1 MAKDQ
6 YKQHLLTLGMGV
18 FFLIILIRL
27 FNIQIIDTQYKVTA
41 DNNALRYITKYP
53 VRGRILD
60 RNGLVLVDNAYSYDI
75 QVTPYDVKPFDTL
88 ALCRIFNLSPEDVH
102 ATFAEY
108 RKYRT
113 RIGFQSKTFLKQVTQ
128 DQYSHFL
135 EMSHHFPGFTAVP
148 RTIRSYPYNAGG
160 NLLGYVSEVDAN
172 YLKKHP
178 EYQSGDYAGKTGLE
192 LLCEEEL
199 RGEKGYNIYLRNV
212 HNRIQD
218 SYREGEFDKPAVAG
232 RDVRTTI
239 DAELQQY
246 GEYLMQNK
254 VGSIVAIEPST
265 GEILSMVSSPGIHV
279 SILAEIGKHYGDIAS
294 DPFKPMFN
302 RAVMSPQPPGS
313 VFKLVNALIGL
324 QDGVVSTHTE
334 HRCNDGFRASGIR
347 VGCHTHPS
355 PVDFRESIMMSC
367 NAYYCELFRDILHNS
382 AHDSIQAAFTHWREL
397 VQSFGFGKK
406 LGSDFPAE
414 QSGYVPDASLYNR
427 VYGRRGWSALSV
439 ISLSIGQG
447 ELGCTPLHLANLGA
461 ILANRGHYYIPHIL
475 KATDSTGLDPKY
487 TEPVHT
493 LVDPKHFEP
502 VIDGMYRAVNSP
514 PGSGATGRLAAA
526 DSLSI
531 CGKTGTSQ
539 NPHGDDHSVFVC
551 FAPRENPKIAV
562 AVYIENAGAGGSW
575 AAPTAGLMVEKYLNR
590 EISENKKWI
599 EDRLVQANLLEKAR
613 PKKKP

>member
-1 MAKDQ
+1 MAKNQ
-6 YKQHLLTLGMGV
+6 YKQQLLIIGMAV

-27 FNIQIIDTQYKVTA
+27 FNIQILDSQYKVNA

-75 QVTPYDVKPFDTL
+75 LVTPYDVKPFDTL
-88 ALCRIFNLSPEDVH
+88 ALCRIFDLNPEQVH

-113 RIGFQSKTFLKQVTQ
+113 RIGFQSKIFLKQITQ

-148 RTIRSYPYNAGG
+148 RTIRSYPYDAGG
-160 NLLGYVSEVDAN
+160 NLLGYVSEVDAD

-178 EYQSGDYAGKTGLE
+178 QYQSGDYAGKTGLE
-192 LLCEEEL
+192 LVCEDQL
-199 RGEKGYNIYLRNV
+199 KGEKGYNIYLRNV

-218 SYREGEFDKPAVAG
+218 AYQGGEFDKAAIAG
-232 RDVRTTI
+232 KDVVTTI

-279 SILAEIGKHYGDIAS
+279 SVLADIGKHYTEISS
-294 DPFKPMFN
+294 DPLKPMFN

-324 QDGVVSTHTE
+324 QEGVVSTTTE
-334 HRCNDGFRASGIR
+334 HYCHDGFRAGGLR
-347 VGCHTHPS
+347 VGCHTHPT
-355 PVDFRESIMMSC
+355 PLDFRESIMMSC
-367 NAYYCELFRDILHNS
+367 NAYYCELFRDILHNT
-382 AHDSIQAAFTHWREL
+382 AHDSIQGAFTHWREL

-406 LGSDFPAE
+406 LGSDFPSE
-414 QSGYVPDASLYNR
+414 QAGYVPDAALYNR
-427 VYGRRGWSALSV
+427 VYGRRGWSALTI

-461 ILANRGHYYIPHIL
+461 ILANRGHYYIPHII
-475 KATDSTGLDPKY
+475 KPADSTSLDEKY
-487 TEPVHT
+487 TVPVHT
-493 LVDPKHFEP
+493 LIDPVHFEP

-514 PGSGATGRLAAA
+514 PGSGATGRMAATVG
-526 DSLSI
+526 LEV
-531 CGKTGTSQ
+531 CGKTGTAQ

-551 FAPRENPKIAV
+551 FAPKDNPKIAV
-562 AVYIENAGAGGSW
+562 AVYMENAGAGGSW
-575 AAPTAGLMVEKYLNR
+575 AAPTAGLMVEKYLTDS
-590 EISENKKWI
+590 ISTQKKWI
-599 EDRLVQANLLEKAR
+599 EERIVQANLLDKAR
-613 PKKKP
+613 PQAK

>member
-1 MAKDQ
+1 MAKNQ
-6 YKQHLLTLGMGV
+6 YKQQLLIIGMAV

-27 FNIQIIDTQYKVTA
+27 FNIQILDSQYKVNA

-60 RNGLVLVDNAYSYDI
+60 RNGLVLVNNAYSYDI
-75 QVTPYDVKPFDTL
+75 LVTPYDVKPFDTL
-88 ALCRIFNLSPEDVH
+88 ALCRIFDLNPEQVH

-113 RIGFQSKTFLKQVTQ
+113 RIGFQSKIFLKQITQ

-148 RTIRSYPYNAGG
+148 RTIRSYPYDAGG
-160 NLLGYVSEVDAN
+160 NLLGYVSEVDAA

-178 EYQSGDYAGKTGLE
+178 QYQSGDYAGKTGLE
-192 LLCEEEL
+192 LVCEDQL
-199 RGEKGYNIYLRNV
+199 KGEKGYNIYLRNV

-218 SYREGEFDKPAVAG
+218 AYQGGEFDKAAIAG
-232 RDVRTTI
+232 KDVVTTI

-279 SILAEIGKHYGDIAS
+279 SVLADIGKHYTEISS
-294 DPFKPMFN
+294 DPLKPMFN

-324 QDGVVSTHTE
+324 QEGVVSTTTE
-334 HRCNDGFRASGIR
+334 HYCHDGFRAGGLR
-347 VGCHTHPS
+347 VGCHTHPT
-355 PVDFRESIMMSC
+355 PLDFRESIMMSC
-367 NAYYCELFRDILHNS
+367 NAYYCELFRDILHNT
-382 AHDSIQAAFTHWREL
+382 AHDSIQGAFTHWREL

-406 LGSDFPAE
+406 LGSDFPSE
-414 QSGYVPDASLYNR
+414 QAGYVPDAALYNR
-427 VYGRRGWSALSV
+427 VYGRRGWSALTV

-461 ILANRGHYYIPHIL
+461 ILANRGHYYIPHII
-475 KATDSTGLDPKY
+475 KPADSSSLDEKY
-487 TEPVHT
+487 TVPVHT
-493 LVDPKHFEP
+493 LIDPVHFEP

-514 PGSGATGRLAAA
+514 PGSGATGRMAATVG
-526 DSLSI
+526 LEV
-531 CGKTGTSQ
+531 CGKTGTAQ

-551 FAPRENPKIAV
+551 FAPKDNPKIAV
-562 AVYIENAGAGGSW
+562 AVYMENAGAGGSW
-575 AAPTAGLMVEKYLNR
+575 AAPTAGLMVEKYLTDS
-590 EISENKKWI
+590 ISTQKKWI
-599 EDRLVQANLLEKAR
+599 EERIVQANLLDKAR
-613 PKKKP
+613 PQAK

>member
-1 MAKDQ
+1 MAKNQ
-6 YKQHLLTLGMGV
+6 YKQQLLIIGMAV

-27 FNIQIIDTQYKVTA
+27 FNIQILDSQYKVNA

-60 RNGLVLVDNAYSYDI
+60 RNGLVLVNNAYSYDI
-75 QVTPYDVKPFDTL
+75 LVTPYDVKPFDTL
-88 ALCRIFNLSPEDVH
+88 ALCRIFDLNPEQVH

-113 RIGFQSKTFLKQVTQ
+113 RIGFQSKIFLKQITQ

-148 RTIRSYPYNAGG
+148 RTIRSYPYDAGG
-160 NLLGYVSEVDAN
+160 NLLGYVSEVDAA

-178 EYQSGDYAGKTGLE
+178 QYQSGDYAGKTGLE
-192 LLCEEEL
+192 LVCEDQL
-199 RGEKGYNIYLRNV
+199 KGEKGYNIYLRNV

-218 SYREGEFDKPAVAG
+218 SYQGGEFDKAAIAG
-232 RDVRTTI
+232 KDVVTTI

-279 SILAEIGKHYGDIAS
+279 SVLADIGKHYTEISS
-294 DPFKPMFN
+294 DPLKPMFN

-324 QDGVVSTHTE
+324 QEGVVSTTTE
-334 HRCNDGFRASGIR
+334 HYCHDGFRAGGLR
-347 VGCHTHPS
+347 VGCHTHPT
-355 PVDFRESIMMSC
+355 PLDFRESIMMSC
-367 NAYYCELFRDILHNS
+367 NAYYCELFRDILHNT
-382 AHDSIQAAFTHWREL
+382 AHDSIQGAFTHWREL

-406 LGSDFPAE
+406 LGSDFPSE
-414 QSGYVPDASLYNR
+414 QAGYVPDAALYNR
-427 VYGRRGWSALSV
+427 VYGRRGWSALTV

-461 ILANRGHYYIPHIL
+461 ILANRGHYYIPHII
-475 KATDSTGLDPKY
+475 KPADSTSLDEKY
-487 TEPVHT
+487 TVPVHT
-493 LVDPKHFEP
+493 LIDPVHFEP

-514 PGSGATGRLAAA
+514 PGSGATGRMAATVG
-526 DSLSI
+526 LEV
-531 CGKTGTSQ
+531 CGKTGTAQ

-551 FAPRENPKIAV
+551 FAPKDNPKIAV
-562 AVYIENAGAGGSW
+562 AVYMENAGAGGSW
-575 AAPTAGLMVEKYLNR
+575 AAPTAGLMVEKYLTDS
-590 EISENKKWI
+590 ISTQKKWI
-599 EDRLVQANLLEKAR
+599 EERIVQANLLDKAR
-613 PKKKP
+613 PQAK

>member
-1 MAKDQ
+1 MGKDL
-6 YKQHLLTLGMGV
+6 YKQRLLILGMMI
-18 FFLIILIRL
+18 FFSIILIRL
-27 FNIQIIDTQYKVTA
+27 FNIQILDTQYKVNA
-41 DNNALRYITKYP
+41 ENNALRYIAKYP

-60 RNGLVLVDNAYSYDI
+60 RNGRVLVDNAYSYDI
-75 QVTPYDVKPFDTL
+75 IVTPYDVKPFDTL
-88 ALCRIFNLSPEDVH
+88 ALCRIFDLNPKDVH

-108 RKYRT
+108 RRYRS

-160 NLLGYVSEVDAN
+160 NLLGYVSEVDAS
-172 YLKKHP
+172 YLKNHP

-192 LLCEEEL
+192 LVCEEQL
-199 RGEKGYNIYLRNV
+199 RGEKGYNIFLRNV

-218 SYREGEFDKPAVAG
+218 SYSNGEFDKAAVPG
-232 RDVRTTI
+232 EDVITTI

-254 VGSIVAIEPST
+254 VGSIVAIEPTT

-279 SILAEIGKHYGDIAS
+279 SILAEIGKHYGKISS
-294 DPFKPMFN
+294 DPLKPMFN

-324 QDGVVSTHTE
+324 EDGVVKTTSKHG
-334 HRCNDGFRASGIR
+334 CYDGFRASGIR
-347 VGCHTHPS
+347 VGCHTHPT
-355 PVDFRESIMMSC
+355 PLDFRQSIMMSC
-367 NAYYCELFRDILHNS
+367 NAYYCELFRDILHNP
-382 AHDSIQAAFTHWREL
+382 AHDSIQAAFTHWREM

-414 QSGYVPDASLYNR
+414 QAGYVPNTALYNR
-427 VYGRRGWSALSV
+427 TYGKRGWSALSV

-461 ILANRGHYYIPHIL
+461 ILANRGHYFIPHII
-475 KATDSTGLDPKY
+475 KPENPEDLDPKY
-487 TEPVHT
+487 REAIHT
-493 LVDPKHFEP
+493 LINPVHFEP
-502 VIDGMYRAVNSP
+502 VIEGMHMAVNSP
-514 PGSGATGRLAAA
+514 PGSGATGRLAATK
-526 DSLSI
+526 DLDV
-531 CGKTGTSQ
+531 CGKTGTAQ

-551 FAPRENPKIAV
+551 FAPKDNPRIAV
-562 AVYIENAGAGGSW
+562 AVYMENAGAGGSW
-575 AAPTAGLMVEKYLNR
+575 AAPTAGLMVEKYLNDT
-590 EISENKKWI
+590 ISKSKKWI
-599 EDRLVQANLLEKAR
+599 EDRIVEANLLNKV
-613 PKKKP
+613 KSQK

>member
-1 MAKDQ
+1 MAKNQ
-6 YKQHLLTLGMGV
+6 YKQQLLIIGMAV

-27 FNIQIIDTQYKVTA
+27 FNIQILDSQYKVNA

-60 RNGLVLVDNAYSYDI
+60 RNGLVLVNNAYSYDI
-75 QVTPYDVKPFDTL
+75 LVTPYDVKPFDTL
-88 ALCRIFNLSPEDVH
+88 ALCRIFDLNPEQVH
-102 ATFAEY
+102 TTFAEY

-113 RIGFQSKTFLKQVTQ
+113 RIGFQSKVFLKQITQ

-148 RTIRSYPYNAGG
+148 RTIRSYPYDAGG
-160 NLLGYVSEVDAN
+160 NLLGYVSEVDAA

-178 EYQSGDYAGKTGLE
+178 QYQSGDYAGKTGLE
-192 LLCEEEL
+192 LVCEDQL
-199 RGEKGYNIYLRNV
+199 KGEKGYNIYLRNV

-218 SYREGEFDKPAVAG
+218 SYQGGEFDKAAIAG
-232 RDVRTTI
+232 KDVVTTI

-279 SILAEIGKHYGDIAS
+279 SVLADIGKHYTEISS
-294 DPFKPMFN
+294 DPLKPMFN

-324 QDGVVSTHTE
+324 QEGVVSTTTE
-334 HRCNDGFRASGIR
+334 HYCHDGFRAGGLR
-347 VGCHTHPS
+347 VGCHTHPT
-355 PVDFRESIMMSC
+355 PLDFRESIMMSC
-367 NAYYCELFRDILHNS
+367 NAYYCELFRDILHNT
-382 AHDSIQAAFTHWREL
+382 AHDSIQGAFTHWREL

-406 LGSDFPAE
+406 LGSDFPSE
-414 QSGYVPDASLYNR
+414 QAGYVPDAALYNR
-427 VYGRRGWSALSV
+427 VYGRRGWSALTV

-461 ILANRGHYYIPHIL
+461 ILANRGHYYIPHII
-475 KATDSTGLDPKY
+475 KPSDSTSLDEKY
-487 TEPVHT
+487 TVPVHT
-493 LVDPKHFEP
+493 LIDPVHFEP

-514 PGSGATGRLAAA
+514 PGSGATGRMAATVG
-526 DSLSI
+526 LEV
-531 CGKTGTSQ
+531 CGKTGTAQ

-551 FAPRENPKIAV
+551 FAPKDNPKIAV
-562 AVYIENAGAGGSW
+562 AVYMENAGAGGSW
-575 AAPTAGLMVEKYLNR
+575 AAPTAGLMVEKYLTDS
-590 EISENKKWI
+590 ISTQKKWI
-599 EDRLVQANLLEKAR
+599 EERIVQANLLDKAR
-613 PKKKP
+613 PQAK

>member
-1 MAKDQ
+1 MAKNQ
-6 YKQHLLTLGMGV
+6 YKQQLLIIGMAV

-27 FNIQIIDTQYKVTA
+27 FNIQILDSQYKVNA

-60 RNGLVLVDNAYSYDI
+60 RNGLVLVNNAYSYDI
-75 QVTPYDVKPFDTL
+75 LVTPYDVKPFDTL
-88 ALCRIFNLSPEDVH
+88 ALCRIFDLNPEQVH

-113 RIGFQSKTFLKQVTQ
+113 RIGFQSKVFLKQITQ

-148 RTIRSYPYNAGG
+148 RTIRSYPYDAGG
-160 NLLGYVSEVDAN
+160 NLLGYVSEVDAA
-172 YLKKHP
+172 YLKKNP
-178 EYQSGDYAGKTGLE
+178 QYQSGDYAGKTGLE
-192 LLCEEEL
+192 LVCEDQL
-199 RGEKGYNIYLRNV
+199 KGEKGYNIYLRNV

-218 SYREGEFDKPAVAG
+218 AYQGGEFDKAAIAG
-232 RDVRTTI
+232 KDVVTTI

-279 SILAEIGKHYGDIAS
+279 SVLADIGKHYTEISS
-294 DPFKPMFN
+294 DPLKPMFN

-324 QDGVVSTHTE
+324 QEGVVSTTTE
-334 HRCNDGFRASGIR
+334 HYCHDGFRAGGLR
-347 VGCHTHPS
+347 VGCHTHPT
-355 PVDFRESIMMSC
+355 PLDFRESIMMSC
-367 NAYYCELFRDILHNS
+367 NAYYCELFRDILHNT
-382 AHDSIQAAFTHWREL
+382 AHDSIQGAFTHWREL

-406 LGSDFPAE
+406 LGSDFPSE
-414 QSGYVPDASLYNR
+414 QAGYVPDAALYNR
-427 VYGRRGWSALSV
+427 VYGRRGWSALTV

-461 ILANRGHYYIPHIL
+461 ILANRGHYYIPHII
-475 KATDSTGLDPKY
+475 KPADSTSLDEKY
-487 TEPVHT
+487 TVPVHT
-493 LVDPKHFEP
+493 LIDPVHFEP

-514 PGSGATGRLAAA
+514 PGSGATGRMAATVG
-526 DSLSI
+526 LEV
-531 CGKTGTSQ
+531 CGKTGTAQ

-551 FAPRENPKIAV
+551 FAPKDNPKIAV
-562 AVYIENAGAGGSW
+562 AVYMENAGAGGSW
-575 AAPTAGLMVEKYLNR
+575 AAPTAGLMVEKYLTDS
-590 EISENKKWI
+590 ISTQKKWI
-599 EDRLVQANLLEKAR
+599 EERIVQANLLDKAR
-613 PKKKP
+613 PQAK

>member
-1 MAKDQ
+1 MAKNQ
-6 YKQHLLTLGMGV
+6 YKQQLLIIGMAV

-27 FNIQIIDTQYKVTA
+27 FNIQILDSQYKVNA

-60 RNGLVLVDNAYSYDI
+60 RNGLVLVNNAYSYDI
-75 QVTPYDVKPFDTL
+75 LVTPYDVKPFDTL
-88 ALCRIFNLSPEDVH
+88 ALCRIFDLNPEQVH

-113 RIGFQSKTFLKQVTQ
+113 RIGFQSKIFLKQITQ

-148 RTIRSYPYNAGG
+148 RTIRSYPYDAGG
-160 NLLGYVSEVDAN
+160 NLLGYVSEVDAD

-178 EYQSGDYAGKTGLE
+178 QYQSGDYAGKTGLE
-192 LLCEEEL
+192 LVCEDQL
-199 RGEKGYNIYLRNV
+199 KGEKGYNIYLRNV

-218 SYREGEFDKPAVAG
+218 AYQGGEFDKAAIAG
-232 RDVRTTI
+232 KDVVTTI

-279 SILAEIGKHYGDIAS
+279 SVLADIGKHYTEISS
-294 DPFKPMFN
+294 DPLKPMFN

-324 QDGVVSTHTE
+324 QEGVVSTTTE
-334 HRCNDGFRASGIR
+334 HYCHDGFRAGGLR
-347 VGCHTHPS
+347 VGCHTHPT
-355 PVDFRESIMMSC
+355 PLDFRESIMMSC
-367 NAYYCELFRDILHNS
+367 NAYYCELFRDILHNT
-382 AHDSIQAAFTHWREL
+382 AHDSIQGAFTHWREL

-406 LGSDFPAE
+406 LGSDFPSE
-414 QSGYVPDASLYNR
+414 QAGYVPDAALYNR
-427 VYGRRGWSALSV
+427 VYGRRGWSALTV

-461 ILANRGHYYIPHIL
+461 ILANRGHYYIPHII
-475 KATDSTGLDPKY
+475 KPADSTSLDEKY
-487 TEPVHT
+487 TVPVHT
-493 LVDPKHFEP
+493 LIDPVHFEP

-514 PGSGATGRLAAA
+514 PGSGATGRMAATVG
-526 DSLSI
+526 LEV
-531 CGKTGTSQ
+531 CGKTGTAQ

-551 FAPRENPKIAV
+551 FAPKDNPKIAV
-562 AVYIENAGAGGSW
+562 AVYMENAGAGGSW
-575 AAPTAGLMVEKYLNR
+575 AAPTAGLMVEKYLTDS
-590 EISENKKWI
+590 ISTQKKWI
-599 EDRLVQANLLEKAR
+599 EERIVQANLLDKAR
-613 PKKKP
+613 PQAK